1 MDSAAIAGVMDLLRP
16 VTSTNVQLSQLKP
29 FLLLSYIVVRLCW
42 QSRHATCA
50 VLFRTP
56 RASTVATCRFHSP
69 YCPSQTHSQKGGWPN
84 GGQQPPFS
92 KCRTQGLVWPSA
104 RYGFLFG
111 IQHRSLDKKM
121 PPLKVFKQLGDIMDQ
136 LLGLAE
142 LGIVFVAVTVGL
154 SSNLR
159 NPPKQMI
166 DPF

>member
-1 MDSAAIAGVMDLLRP
+1 
-16 VTSTNVQLSQLKP
+16 
-29 FLLLSYIVVRLCW
+29 
-42 QSRHATCA
+42 
-50 VLFRTP
+50 
-56 RASTVATCRFHSP
+56 
-69 YCPSQTHSQKGGWPN
+69 
-84 GGQQPPFS
+84 
-92 KCRTQGLVWPSA
+92 
-104 RYGFLFG
+104 
-111 IQHRSLDKKM
+111 M